1 MTRGVSKEDNYKTSQ
16 RFARGEG
23 GDSGLTWYLECDK
36 RSELERQ
43 ITWQRFIIRRGS
55 GGDSHFTW
63 SFDM

>member
-36 RSELERQ
+36 RSELER
-43 ITWQRFIIRRGS
+43 
-55 GGDSHFTW
+55 HN
-63 SFDM
+63 MAEVYN